1 MSFKPYFLV
10 IPAAG
15 FGTRMSDI
23 APGLPKE
30 LLPIGKKPAIQ
41 YTVEEGLSAG
51 ITNIVIII
59 RKGKESI
66 RRYFEDVT
74 FVRESFPDASGL
86 MENVLNKSTIT
97 FCYQKEP
104 LGESDAIS
112 YARNIVENRSMAVMY
127 PDNIHF
133 PAPGAL
139 LALKKVFGS
148 YGQDVSALMEVNE
161 HNAASISNAGRVN
174 VSPLEGNV
182 FRIER
187 ILPKGKGYFIPR
199 FKGELRTCGISIV
212 GPHLF
217 DYIERARHLVA
228 GGEFTDVPVR
238 DLMLAER
245 TILGCRVPGIVFDIG
260 NPEGY
265 ELCLKHLINKGGSLS
280 C

>member
-1 MSFKPYFLV
+1 MSFQPSFLV

-30 LLPIGKKPAIQ
+30 QLPIGKKPAIQ

-51 ITNIVIII
+51 ITKFVIVI

-74 FVRESFPDASGL
+74 FVRESFPDAF
-86 MENVLNKSTIT
+86 EAVETILNKSTIT

-112 YARNIVENRSMAVMY
+112 DARNIVGNSSMAVMY
-127 PDNIHF
+127 PDNIHL

-139 LALKKVFGS
+139 LALKKGMSSGS
-148 YGQDVSALMEVNE
+148 SL
-161 HNAASISNAGRVN
+161 
-174 VSPLEGNV
+174 
-182 FRIER
+182 
-187 ILPKGKGYFIPR
+187 YFTR
-199 FKGELRTCGISIV
+199 AKGISS
-212 GPHLF
+212 
-217 DYIERARHLVA
+217 
-228 GGEFTDVPVR
+228 
-238 DLMLAER
+238 
-245 TILGCRVPGIVFDIG
+245 
-260 NPEGY
+260 
-265 ELCLKHLINKGGSLS
+265 LKHLKNKGGSLS

>member
-1 MSFKPYFLV
+1 MSFQPSFLV

-15 FGTRMSDI
+15 FGTRMSNI

-30 LLPIGKKPAIQ
+30 LLPVGKKPAIQ

-51 ITNIVIII
+51 ITEIVIII

-74 FVRESFPDASGL
+74 FVRQSYPDAFGAV
-86 MENVLNKSTIT
+86 ETILNKSTIT

-112 YARNIVENRSMAVMY
+112 YAKNIVGNSSVAVMY
-127 PDNIHF
+127 PDNIHL

-139 LALKKVFGS
+139 LALKKVFES
-148 YGQDVSALMEVNE
+148 YGQDVSALMEVNV
-161 HNAASISNAGRVN
+161 HNAAGISNAGRVN

-182 FRIER
+182 FRIEL

-199 FKGELRTCGISIV
+199 FKGELRTCGISIA

-265 ELCLKHLINKGGSLS
+265 KLCLKHLKNKGGSLS